1 MTATLT
7 RPAPPAVPQ
16 AFRRPALDVVLPVY
30 DEQRNLEPCV
40 LLHAML
46 RARFSGAQCGFKAIR
61 REVAQPLLPLV
72 QDTGPFFDTELLVLA
87 DLRRAAR
94 LGRALATGQ
103 LPIAALRAQLGRAPL
118 LSPPLTSH
126 PLTSRL
132 VASRPAS

>member
-1 MTATLT
+1 
-7 RPAPPAVPQ
+7 VPQ

-87 DLRRAAR
+87 ERAGLRIAEVPVDWADAPGSSVGTAAT
-94 LGRALATGQ
+94 ASASLASPS
-103 LPIAALRAQLGRAPL
+103 LA
-118 LSPPLTSH
+118 SPPFASH
-126 PLTSRL
+126 P
-132 VASRPAS
+132 AS